1 MRCPRSRI
9 RLSSNTNTS
18 GGEEVADYRMIG
30 VVDMAA
36 AIRLG
41 GPPGGGRI
49 GAACSGVMEAFDRSS
64 REERHIAITTTCAR
78 PEPVPLGT
86 VKRSSWMMRA
96 TLDNAE
102 NPTKIAK
109 RRRPAQ

>member
-1 MRCPRSRI
+1 
-9 RLSSNTNTS
+9 
-18 GGEEVADYRMIG
+18 MIG

-41 GPPGGGRI
+41 RPHRAA
-49 GAACSGVMEAFDRSS
+49 GALALHVLEVMEAFDRSS

-86 VKRSSWMMRA
+86 GEEVF
-96 TLDNAE
+96 LDDARD
-102 NPTKIAK
+102 A
-109 RRRPAQ
+109 